1 MLATLLSSAGNHAL
15 LKGPVGDETLDLVYG
30 GVCVVVGA
38 VALKLAGMRAI
49 AAAGRG
55 EGFAAL
61 DKPVGALCLP
71 AANAL
76 RGGRFGNTGHDFH
89 AVLFLHVHV
98 EVAAVTG
105 IIYVEHSKLPPVHRP
120 ARVQARQPQ
129 LWCPRGVGLPP
140 QVVALWYEKS
150 PRILA
155 VRGAFSFPLS
165 SLAKSVLDFLRV
177 IF

>member
-61 DKPVGALCLP
+61 ES
-71 AANAL
+71 
-76 RGGRFGNTGHDFH
+76 R
-89 AVLFLHVHV
+89 
-98 EVAAVTG
+98 
-105 IIYVEHSKLPPVHRP
+105 
-120 ARVQARQPQ
+120 
-129 LWCPRGVGLPP
+129 
-140 QVVALWYEKS
+140 
-150 PRILA
+150 
-155 VRGAFSFPLS
+155 
-165 SLAKSVLDFLRV
+165 
-177 IF
+177 

>member
-89 AVLFLHVHV
+89 AVLSLHVHV

-105 IIYVEHSKLPPVHRP
+105 IIYVEHSKLVKRSRFFISNCSCLLAWWYFFFCSTLVN
-120 ARVQARQPQ
+120 ARFRVS
-129 LWCPRGVGLPP
+129 VT
-140 QVVALWYEKS
+140 
-150 PRILA
+150 
-155 VRGAFSFPLS
+155 S
-165 SLAKSVLDFLRV
+165 S
-177 IF
+177 

>member
-61 DKPVGALCLP
+61 DKPVGVLVPPCGQRTSRGTLWKRWSRFSCCTLLTCARGGGSRYWDH
-71 AANAL
+71 L
-76 RGGRFGNTGHDFH
+76 RGT
-89 AVLFLHVHV
+89 
-98 EVAAVTG
+98 
-105 IIYVEHSKLPPVHRP
+105 
-120 ARVQARQPQ
+120 
-129 LWCPRGVGLPP
+129 
-140 QVVALWYEKS
+140 
-150 PRILA
+150 
-155 VRGAFSFPLS
+155 
-165 SLAKSVLDFLRV
+165 
-177 IF
+177 